1 MTLPRQQL
9 WYCYFDIS
17 TELVFPSDFRQIV
30 QTSWARKGPRR
41 RLSGSQPGKRSL
53 AMTIGL

>member
-1 MTLPRQQL
+1 MGHHDAPSPQL

-30 QTSWARKGPRR
+30 QAQVQGRR
-41 RLSGSQPGKRSL
+41 DS
-53 AMTIGL
+53 